1 MTLLFLDRAFDVIL
15 VVAGDNKASV
25 VHELFK
31 MRNRCFKYPVELV
44 QPKSGNVLWLFDDFA
59 EIHRQSNLFLE
70 DQRFYETVN
79 SVITQN

>member
-1 MTLLFLDRAFDVIL
+1 LDRAFDDIFVG
-15 VVAGDNKASV
+15 AGDTKASV

-59 EIHRQSNLFLE
+59 ETHRQPNFFSEN
-70 DQRFYETVN
+70 QRC
-79 SVITQN
+79 